1 MTGGRTE
8 RPGLLDI
15 SVLSDCEGQEWY
27 CISDDAPVR
36 GEERIVTSRTRG
48 MLMQVQL
55 YGYGGNLGF
64 GRRRPKGMLLKIKG
78 DPQRTLGGWDRE
90 DCDVVMT
97 IEVRGLL
104 CGG

>member
-1 MTGGRTE
+1 MEELNGRGCSTYQFYQTAKV
-8 RPGLLDI
+8 RNG
-15 SVLSDCEGQEWY
+15 
-27 CISDDAPVR
+27 ISDDAPVR
-36 GEERIVTSRTRG
+36 GEERIVISRTRG

-55 YGYGGNLGF
+55 CGYGGNLGF